1 MVYEVKCYFSIVFK
15 TPNMSHVNLT
25 RGIPEGPKS
34 EDNTRVKVNPNI
46 RQDTL
51 KSAPS
56 SICGPLSWQLIKST
70 KLKLMEYMIT
80 ILQ

>member
-1 MVYEVKCYFSIVFK
+1 MKQYVISALFLKLQTP
-15 TPNMSHVNLT
+15 TPNMSSMS
-25 RGIPEGPKS
+25 IPEGPKS

-56 SICGPLSWQLIKST
+56 PICGPLSWQLIKST

>member
-1 MVYEVKCYFSIVFK
+1 MKQYVISALFLKLQICPGS
-15 TPNMSHVNLT
+15 
-25 RGIPEGPKS
+25 IPEGPKS

-56 SICGPLSWQLIKST
+56 PIYGPLSWQLIKST